1 MISAYDA
8 SNLKVIS
15 VKLDIM
21 IGFDVIP
28 VFLALV
34 CKTPPRRMNGI
45 LASSHH
51 SVKGNASKKVLF

>member
-15 VKLDIM
+15 DRLNIM

-28 VFLALV
+28 VFLAFV
-34 CKTPPRRMNGI
+34 CKTPARGMNNI
-45 LASSHH
+45 FANTYIS
-51 SVKGNASKKVLF
+51 NRCF